1 MTLPEFT
8 MGAFVILCPHI
19 IFFLICKLAE
29 KVCAPT
35 EVELPYTMWFPLL
48 AIPII
53 SILGVAYIS
62 YLATHSSLSIED
74 SNMLQFP
81 LLLMCLL
88 VNIIVFYL
96 YGKLSELVQ
105 KRVQSALF
113 EQQLHLQEE
122 HYQALISA
130 HEQIRSIRHDMKNH
144 LEAISLLAAEHKD
157 REIGEYLNEITS
169 QIRLSDDTI
178 FTGNSGIDAI
188 LNLKMNEAAVK
199 RISVSNSI
207 LVPHNLSIS
216 FSDAVVVLGNI
227 FDNAI
232 EACER
237 DHVKEPYICFKMQYV
252 DSMLFIE
259 IKNSIDHTPEAGK
272 YLLSSRKDDAFYHG
286 LGLKNVRHIIEK
298 YSGTMNIDIQDN
310 CFVNK
315 IVLYGIQT
323 KNDKVP
329 M

>member
-1 MTLPEFT
+1 
-8 MGAFVILCPHI
+8 
-19 IFFLICKLAE
+19 
-29 KVCAPT
+29 
-35 EVELPYTMWFPLL
+35 MWFPLL

-144 LEAISLLAAEHKD
+144 LEAISLLGAEHKD
-157 REIGEYLNEITS
+157 REIGDYLNEITS
-169 QIRLSDDTI
+169 QI
-178 FTGNSGIDAI
+178 
-188 LNLKMNEAAVK
+188 
-199 RISVSNSI
+199 
-207 LVPHNLSIS
+207 
-216 FSDAVVVLGNI
+216 
-227 FDNAI
+227 
-232 EACER
+232 
-237 DHVKEPYICFKMQYV
+237 
-252 DSMLFIE
+252 
-259 IKNSIDHTPEAGK
+259 
-272 YLLSSRKDDAFYHG
+272 
-286 LGLKNVRHIIEK
+286 
-298 YSGTMNIDIQDN
+298 
-310 CFVNK
+310 
-315 IVLYGIQT
+315 
-323 KNDKVP
+323 
-329 M
+329 

>member
-1 MTLPEFT
+1 
-8 MGAFVILCPHI
+8 
-19 IFFLICKLAE
+19 
-29 KVCAPT
+29 
-35 EVELPYTMWFPLL
+35 MWLPLL
-48 AIPII
+48 VIPLI

-62 YLATHSSLSIED
+62 YLATHSRLSIED
-74 SNMLQFP
+74 TNMIQFP
-81 LLLMCLL
+81 LLLMFLL

-96 YGKLSELVQ
+96 YGKLSELVRT
-105 KRVQSALF
+105 RVQSALS

-130 HEQIRSIRHDMKNH
+130 HEQIRGIRHDMKNH
-144 LEAISLLAAEHKD
+144 LEAISLLAAENKNC
-157 REIGEYLNEITS
+157 EICEYLNEIVS
-169 QIRLSDDTI
+169 QIELSDDTI

-188 LNLKMNEAAVK
+188 LYLKINEATGKGITVCK
-199 RISVSNSI
+199 SI
-207 LVPHNLSIS
+207 LIPHDLSIS

-237 DHVKEPYICFKMQYV
+237 DHVKEPLIYFKMQYV
-252 DSMLFIE
+252 DDMLFIE
-259 IKNSIDHTPEAGK
+259 IKNSIGYKLEAGK
-272 YLLSSRKDDAFYHG
+272 SLLSSRKNDAVYHG
-286 LGLKNVRHIIEK
+286 IGLKNVRNIIEK
-298 YSGTMNIDIQDN
+298 CSGTMNVDIEDN

-329 M
+329 I